1 MNNKT
6 RPIQL
11 TNHKLPSPAK
21 AFTLIELLV
30 VIAIIA
36 LLAAILFPVFAR
48 ARENARRSSC
58 QSNLKQLAL
67 GIHQY
72 TQDYD
77 SRLLV
82 EHFGH
87 TLEVIHPYVKSNQ
100 LFRCP
105 SAPINK
111 SGYDVVGATPATT
124 YMYGSTYGVPYV
136 SDWSND
142 AGAVCAKLATDNALT
157 STRPGPYLQDS
168 FPSPATTVML
178 AETRTNNLSNYENF
192 GQGYDEFAA
201 KTFPTVNNFTDRH
214 FDGSNYAFLDGHVKW
229 VKTSVASIPFA
240 SNTTIQFYYLS

>member
-6 RPIQL
+6 PSSRL
-11 TNHKLPSPAK
+11 TNTTLPASAK

-36 LLAAILFPVFAR
+36 VLAAILFPVFAR

-67 GIHQY
+67 GMAQY

-77 SRLLV
+77 GRLLV

-87 TLEVIHPYVKSNQ
+87 TLEVIYPYVKNNQ
-100 LFRCP
+100 IFRCP
-105 SAPINK
+105 SAPANK

-136 SDWSND
+136 SDWTND
-142 AGAVCAKLATDNALT
+142 SGAV
-157 STRPGPYLQDS
+157 
-168 FPSPATTVML
+168 
-178 AETRTNNLSNYENF
+178 
-192 GQGYDEFAA
+192 AA
-201 KTFPTVNNFTDRH
+201 KTFPTINNFTDRH

-229 VKTSVASIPFA
+229 VKTSVASVPFA
-240 SNTTIQFYYLS
+240 SNTTMQFYYLS